1 MSVCHTHCFSVESV
15 LKVFSF
21 SLHPFAHAAISAPFF
36 VDWAGL
42 VLAPALVEGGILVP
56 TLAAGAEA
64 GGRGPSLR
72 AVLAQALRG
81 SPGLAHPEGPGLDHD
96 PDLALALPLIRG
108 ADQALLGDP
117 GLVLQPGALA
127 NLEHHL
133 KNKVALLLK
142 APAEARAQN
151 ETTEDPSAIFSFFL
165 IFLSIIVCIS
175 V

>member
-1 MSVCHTHCFSVESV
+1 MPPSLRPCSWIGQVSFSLPLSWKE
-15 LKVFSF
+15 VFSF
-21 SLHPFAHAAISAPFF
+21 PLSQPEPRQEVEVLLSAPF
-36 VDWAGL
+36 
-42 VLAPALVEGGILVP
+42 P
-56 TLAAGAEA
+56 
-64 GGRGPSLR
+64 
-72 AVLAQALRG
+72 QALRG
-81 SPGLAHPEGPGLDHD
+81 GPGLAHPEGPGLDHD

-165 IFLSIIVCIS
+165 IFLSIIVCKS